1 MLLSCNAQNGSK
13 IETKTSIDI
22 DESKSI
28 KSIYFEISTN
38 EKNKFIWL
46 NVFNKLDDE
55 PTLVKLESYNNKYID
70 SISSQ
75 NEVEVSTSNM
85 GEKCSQST
93 YRFLPGD
100 SVIFTFDKD
109 NQPIAKIKNR
119 VVNSNELNFFYF
131 LNEKIIG
138 INRYN
143 LQQMYLRSKNKPLL
157 SLTKEESLINTKQFT
172 DSFYK
177 AQKIG
182 DSFYSSV
189 IKQIDFIKVNFFINE
204 KRQGKAQG
212 NISDIDIP
220 NEYLTSSHLLPFLY
234 YRSFLKQYYNVILLK
249 GSLQNAP
256 DYEKGYAIVNQQF
269 HDGIKDYLLFYS
281 ILNLKS
287 SNKFGDYLARFFVD
301 CKNEKYIDY
310 IKSNYSD
317 NEVNNNSNLLLSEKK
332 KRLNFDSLISSYK
345 GRVVYIDFWAS
356 WCSPCL
362 AEMPTSKKMREQF
375 LDKKIAFIYISTDQ
389 KYSDWIDIIPK
400 ALLKNYNNSYLLMNS
415 ETSSLKKVF
424 NLSSLP
430 KYIIVNKEGKVVN
443 TNAPRPNDP
452 SLNLLL
458 NKLISE

>member
-317 NEVNNNSNLLLSEKK
+317 N
-332 KRLNFDSLISSYK
+332 
-345 GRVVYIDFWAS
+345 
-356 WCSPCL
+356 
-362 AEMPTSKKMREQF
+362 
-375 LDKKIAFIYISTDQ
+375 
-389 KYSDWIDIIPK
+389 
-400 ALLKNYNNSYLLMNS
+400 
-415 ETSSLKKVF
+415 
-424 NLSSLP
+424 
-430 KYIIVNKEGKVVN
+430 
-443 TNAPRPNDP
+443 
-452 SLNLLL
+452 
-458 NKLISE
+458 